1 MKELKTSSIS
11 FTDYLKIIDGI
22 FEKYGSMT
30 SFWLGPRMY
39 ILLKDPRRI
48 QSVLLSQE
56 CLNRDDVYEF
66 INLLG
71 DGGGLMTLK
80 GDTWKAHRKFLNP
93 CFSPRILQSY
103 MPIFN
108 EQSVIMMKN
117 LEEKC
122 GTGHFNFYN
131 SMDACTLDMI
141 CRKFRVNICPLTSSY
156 PDFSTIFNANKHLTC
171 IPMSIGYRNHTRHRD
186 EYPERRKPGLF
197 ACLQQVSKIEEIED
211 QIINLTLLPPASL
224 N

>member
-1 MKELKTSSIS
+1 MKPDTNYFSLKFFGKQTISHINAVAGSAIIGLKSKSAPMFAFGIFGSSLYRCPSRLIVIDDHRLFYS
-11 FTDYLKIIDGI
+11 ADYLKVIDGI
-22 FEKYGSMT
+22 FAKYGTMV
-30 SFWLGPRMY
+30 SFWLGPRLY
-39 ILLKDPRRI
+39 ILLKDPKRI
-48 QSVLLSQE
+48 QSVLMSQE

-108 EQSVIMMKN
+108 EQSEIMMHN
-117 LEEKC
+117 LQGKC
-122 GTGHFNFYN
+122 GAGNFNFYE

-141 CRKFRVNICPLTSSY
+141 CRESRWEFTITS
-156 PDFSTIFNANKHLTC
+156 A
-171 IPMSIGYRNHTRHRD
+171 RN
-186 EYPERRKPGLF
+186 Y
-197 ACLQQVSKIEEIED
+197 
-211 QIINLTLLPPASL
+211 
-224 N
+224 